1 MPLLHRAVLFD
12 RPEIVDNILED
23 KPLKESIDNLFDQ
36 VFLFLFYTILKN
48 ICYLFSFY
56 KNLKYTYFLLKIW
69 KKKGGGFILCQDF
82 QSLIIIIII
91 FHTFSS
97 YLQIAYF
104 IIIRIMIHWMLMHS
118 VGTFFVTGALTW

>member
-36 VFLFLFYTILKN
+36 VFLFLFYTFLKN

-56 KNLKYTYFLLKIW
+56 KNLKNTYTYFWLKIW
-69 KKKGGGFILCQDF
+69 KKGFLFFVKILK
-82 QSLIIIIII
+82 SHYYYY

-104 IIIRIMIHWMLMHS
+104 IIMRIMIHWMLMN
-118 VGTFFVTGALTW
+118 VGTSFVIGALTR